1 MHLEGACAIVKFKKQ
16 ISQGT
21 QTKGFQTK
29 KAPWQE
35 TFAGAG
41 DGLPFTLDLQG
52 NHAVMSGAVT
62 LDRLDFDIGQ
72 SLPDETS
79 LGFAVK
85 VQIDLAADR
94 AN

>member
-1 MHLEGACAIVKFKKQ
+1 MLYLVKAQLEKLEIGYQAV
-16 ISQGT
+16 GT
-21 QTKGFQTK
+21 LTIRDKVIPLT
-29 KAPWQE
+29 
-35 TFAGAG
+35 
-41 DGLPFTLDLQG
+41 LPFTLDLQG